1 MENSLNHISL
11 QIEDIIMTSND
22 ETKTSI
28 ENEET
33 KINNQVS
40 KKIVEAVIESI
51 LDSKIHGFNNMF
63 RTKSKVVKLIWFM
76 CFIACSS
83 YCFHQ
88 IIVTVITYFEFKS
101 IFNRFKLKLF
111 NFLLT

>member
-11 QIEDIIMTSND
+11 QIEDIIMNTND

-40 KKIVEAVIESI
+40 KQVVEAVIESI
-51 LDSKIHGFNNMF
+51 LDSKIHGLNNVF
-63 RTKSKVVKLIWFM
+63 RTKSKVVKLIWLM

-88 IIVTVITYFEFKS
+88 IIVTVMAYFEFKS
-101 IFNRFKLKLF
+101 ILKQV
-111 NFLLT
+111 